1 MGKLLKNKFRKKKI
15 KNKMKLFLSQKA
27 ALNSEVPSEKMSKLI
42 EIYGNYLRAPQRNL
56 VNVVVVSEADQQA
69 MNLKEVPQLVK
80 SDQNE
85 PGSTSNPITILREIS
100 RAAYLED
107 VMFGKRDSKER
118 YEIESLIELACRMDS
133 EELV

>member
-1 MGKLLKNKFRKKKI
+1 
-15 KNKMKLFLSQKA
+15 
-27 ALNSEVPSEKMSKLI
+27 
-42 EIYGNYLRAPQRNL
+42 
-56 VNVVVVSEADQQA
+56 
-69 MNLKEVPQLVK
+69 MNLSEVPQLVK

-85 PGSTSNPITILREIS
+85 PGSTSNPITILQEIS

-107 VMFGKRDSKER
+107 IMFGKRDSKER